1 MPSGPIRL
9 ARRGAAGLQVAAC
22 LILGAI
28 AAAVIGQLAA
38 VSVAVLAG
46 WVVAAA
52 CYLLWVRAAVGHA
65 DAGTTRALAGREDPS
80 NVVAEL
86 VVVIASVAALGAVGY
101 ALARAAHAHGGGR
114 TLLVGLAALT
124 VVVSWL
130 VVHSVFMLGYARSYY
145 ADPEGGI
152 DFKSPEPPEY
162 GDFAYFAF
170 TIGMTF
176 QVSDTDITSTAI
188 RRLALRHALLSYL
201 FGAVILATAVNG
213 AASLLG

>member
-1 MPSGPIRL
+1 MPSGPVRL
-9 ARRGAAGLQVAAC
+9 ARRSAAGLQVAAC

-28 AAAVIGQLAA
+28 AAAVIAQFTA

-52 CYLLWVRAAVGHA
+52 CYLLWVWAAVGRA
-65 DAGTTRALAGREDPS
+65 DAETTRALAGREDPS

-101 ALARAAHAHGGGR
+101 ALARAAHAHGGHR

-130 VVHSVFMLGYARSYY
+130 VVHTVFMLGYARSYY

-152 DFKSPEPPEY
+152 DFNSAGPPEY

-188 RRLALRHALLSYL
+188 RRQALRHALLSYL